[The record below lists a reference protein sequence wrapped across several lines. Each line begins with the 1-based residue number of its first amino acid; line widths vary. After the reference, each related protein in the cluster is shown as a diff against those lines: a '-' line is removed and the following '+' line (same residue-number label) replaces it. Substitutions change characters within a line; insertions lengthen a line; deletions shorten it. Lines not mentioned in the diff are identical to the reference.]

1 MLRILS
7 HEDLQVKVLR
17 SGKPFVVLFTTTWC
31 PFCRRFEPV
40 YEAYAARSRL
50 DFAAVYLDE
59 LENPLWN
66 EYHID
71 VVPTIAFFNEG
82 DILKRIDGVLGV
94 GLSENDLSR
103 FLNSLGSRR
112 PSSLDFNYS
121 N

>member
-7 HEDLQVKVLR
+7 REDLQAKVLR
-17 SGKPFVVLFTTTWC
+17 TGKPFVVLFTTTWC
-31 PFCRRFEPV
+31 PFCRCFEPV
-40 YEAYAARSRL
+40 YKAYASRSRL

-59 LENPLWN
+59 LESPLWN

-82 DILKRIDGVLGV
+82 EILKRIDGIPGV
-94 GLSENDLSR
+94 GLSENDLSS
-103 FLNSLGSRR
+103 FLNSLGNRR
-112 PSSLDFNYS
+112 PSSFDSNYS